1 MNEERQAQD
10 CISALLSFRLS
21 FVESVPA
28 GRDGRDQAVELKERH
43 EAKADIIDELG
54 IRFDLIDGHW
64 D

>member
-28 GRDGRDQAVELKERH
+28 GRDGRDQAVELKEGH
-43 EAKADIIDELG
+43 EAEAGLVDELRIG
-54 IRFDLIDGHW
+54 FDLIDGHW